1 MKIYELWD
9 EEAAFLID
17 TYIDMND
24 ALHVVATT
32 YREHGEDA
40 VRNWRLLR
48 STPSGEPA
56 VPIAH
61 GMELVHLAMKAHQAH
76 SYAG

>member
-1 MKIYELWD
+1 MVFELWD

-17 TYIDMND
+17 TYTDMND
-24 ALHVVATT
+24 ALYVVAST
-32 YREHGEDA
+32 YREHGENA
-40 VRNWRLLR
+40 VHGWRLLR

-56 VPIAH
+56 VPIAD
-61 GMELVHLAMKAHQAH
+61 GMELVQLAVKEHQAH

>member
-1 MKIYELWD
+1 VAIWELWD

-17 TYIDMND
+17 TYSSMDD
-24 ALHVVATT
+24 VLHVVASTC
-32 YREHGEDA
+32 REHGEDA
-40 VRNWRLLR
+40 VRGWRLLR

-61 GMELVHLAMKAHQAH
+61 GMNLVHLVTKE
-76 SYAG
+76 

>member
-1 MKIYELWD
+1 MKLWD

-17 TYIDMND
+17 TYTDMND
-24 ALHVVATT
+24 ALHVVVST

-40 VRNWRLLR
+40 VRGWRLLQ
-48 STPSGEPA
+48 STPSGESA

-61 GMELVHLAMKAHQAH
+61 GMNLVQLAASKLPAR
-76 SYAG
+76 SYAD